1 MEMGEVAYGVEA
13 EISTGEAGEERTDLQ
28 LLWGTMTVGLRE
40 ERSDGAET
48 AKGGPWLCVVGWK
61 RKRRWGTVCRLSGE
75 AAVLGQSFVFKGGSN
90 GLSRSEAREGAV

>member
-1 MEMGEVAYGVEA
+1 
-13 EISTGEAGEERTDLQ
+13 
-28 LLWGTMTVGLRE
+28 MTVGLRE

-75 AAVLGQSFVFKGGSN
+75 AAVLG
-90 GLSRSEAREGAV
+90 